1 MIIHTTKL
9 SSVFSIFLGLII
21 PLSVYSQINSP
32 QKPIKFI
39 VITAPGGGAD
49 QSARIVAD
57 QLSVKLNRTIIVENK
72 PGAGG
77 NIATQF
83 VAQSIPDGLTF
94 LVTSNNHTI
103 NPVLYKNPGY
113 DAVND
118 FVPVVQM
125 TRGPSVIAVHPDF
138 PAQSLADLISISKN
152 KSPIPFGSIG
162 LGSAA
167 HLVGE
172 CLNAVTG
179 AKLEHVNYK
188 GGAPAVAD
196 AVAGHI
202 GLVISST
209 ASTGQFIKSGKLRAL
224 GVSTTERWPSTPSV
238 LTLQEMGY
246 GECNSEAWIGLF
258 APKGTPQN
266 IVEMMNKEIL
276 GVINSPVTTEKI
288 ISIGYLPGTGSPV
301 FFGNLIKKEISQVT
315 QLVRQSKI
323 QVQE

>member
-1 MIIHTTKL
+1 MFIYITK
-9 SSVFSIFLGLII
+9 FPSIFFILVGLIFS
-21 PLSVYSQINSP
+21 LEAYSQINTP
-32 QKPIKFI
+32 QKPIKFV
-39 VITAPGGGAD
+39 VITAPGGGGD

-57 QLSVKLNRTIIVENK
+57 QLAIKLNRIIIVENK

-83 VAQSIPDGLTF
+83 VAQSTPDGLTF

-103 NPVLYKNPGY
+103 NPVLYKNAGY
-113 DAVND
+113 DAIND
-118 FVPVVQM
+118 FMPVVQM

-138 PAQSLADLISISKN
+138 PAQSVADLIAISKN

-172 CLNAVTG
+172 CLKAIAG
-179 AKLEHVNYK
+179 AKFEHVNYK

-224 GVSTTERWPSTPSV
+224 GVSTTERWPSTPTV

-246 GECNSEAWIGLF
+246 GECTSEAWIGLF
-258 APKGTPQN
+258 APKGTPQA

-276 GVINSPVTTEKI
+276 GVINSPATTEKI
-288 ISIGYLPGTGSPV
+288 ISIGYLPGTGSPLA
-301 FFGNLIKKEISQVT
+301 FGNLVKKEISQVT

-323 QVQE
+323 QVQD